1 MDDNTKCFPQ
11 STLPDVFLWVQDSC
25 PGGSWY
31 TLLHVCVEMS
41 LHQVV
46 MRSGPQTLY
55 VKKAKPPTE
64 AFDLIQKLR
73 VSIHDSRTNSIYR
86 YKLNLGI
93 KINWI
98 FLLPNS
104 FLTLKHRQED
114 EMFRRLRALIRA
126 LLCKQLC

>member
-1 MDDNTKCFPQ
+1 MIQ
-11 STLPDVFLWVQDSC
+11 SVSHNQHYLTFSCEYKTVALRDVL
-25 PGGSWY
+25 PGGSCY
-31 TLLHVCVEMS
+31 LLCVEMS
-41 LHQVV
+41 INQVV

-93 KINWI
+93 KIN
-98 FLLPNS
+98 
-104 FLTLKHRQED
+104 
-114 EMFRRLRALIRA
+114 
-126 LLCKQLC
+126 